1 MQIGRMRDDL
11 VEAILQANPDPV
23 WIVDG
28 DGEVI
33 ASNQAFARW
42 RTTVQ
47 DDGAVSSWAD
57 AQRRA
62 LDGRAVVMDVHLVV
76 SGIERS
82 FAVHGYPVKDRPCAV
97 MMAREIG
104 GGEAEAAGHS
114 PKTAL
119 QKAFSSPECLRDV
132 LPPALPFPSAAPDGA
147 AALSSL
153 SDQGRHTP
161 RRP

>member
-28 DGEVI
+28 DVEVI

-97 MMAREIG
+97 MMEREIG
-104 GGEAEAAGHS
+104 GREGQGAGISIGGALDTPFFSQESLRELVPRSLACFCTAAHG
-114 PKTAL
+114 
-119 QKAFSSPECLRDV
+119 
-132 LPPALPFPSAAPDGA
+132 
-147 AALSSL
+147 
-153 SDQGRHTP
+153 
-161 RRP
+161 

>member
-33 ASNQAFARW
+33 ASNPAFARW
-42 RTTVQ
+42 RMTVQ
-47 DDGAVSSWAD
+47 NDGAVSSWAD

-76 SGIERS
+76 SGVERS
-82 FAVHGYPVKDRPCAV
+82 FAVHGYPVKDRQCAV
-97 MMAREIG
+97 MMAREIIG
-104 GGEAEAAGHS
+104 SERQATDIS
-114 PKTAL
+114 VRLAL
-119 QKAFSSPECLRDV
+119 EPLLAFEQTLMG
-132 LPPALPFPSAAPDGA
+132 LLTPALRF
-147 AALSSL
+147 L
-153 SDQGRHTP
+153 R
-161 RRP
+161 